1 MEAKLQKHG
10 EITVVQVSGQI
21 NIEANSHF
29 REVCLKQLA
38 HQRVVFNLEGLQFV
52 GSSGIQ
58 AFFRAL
64 SEIHDGNRYGVRL
77 SGLKPDFV
85 RILQYTTIS
94 SLSIHENVD
103 GALRSFAGEEPPPL
117 A

>member
-10 EITVVQVSGQI
+10 EITVVQVSGQL

-29 REVCLKQLA
+29 RDVCLKQLA

-64 SEIHDGNRYGVRL
+64 GEIHEGNRFGVRV

-94 SLSIHENVD
+94 SLSIHEDVD
-103 GALRSFAGEEPPPL
+103 GAVKSFDGGQPPPL